1 MPQSCTGAT
10 LCAGSVFITANAVQ
24 HLTAKDITSVLSE
37 HLRSGSDQDAACQ
50 VDRANGRSPAESCRK
65 LYAYRGATGV
75 KFWLISEADL
85 SLAVLLPEDY
95 GACNPC
101 WAASPAPLRVP
112 GRPLASAL

>member
-10 LCAGSVFITANAVQ
+10 FGGGSVFITANAVQ
-24 HLTAKDITSVLSE
+24 HLTANDITSVLNQ
-37 HLRSGSDQDAACQ
+37 HLRGGGDQDAACQ

-85 SLAVLLPEDY
+85 SVAVLLPEDY
-95 GACNPC
+95 GSCTSC
-101 WAASPAPLRVP
+101 WTPSPDHSRTP
-112 GRPLASAL
+112 GRPLASPA